1 MRESEKQREI
11 REKERRR
18 KERLIEIDI
27 DRWIDR
33 YRRNGGE
40 TER

>member
-18 KERLIEIDI
+18 KERLIEIDM

-33 YRRNGGE
+33 YRSNGVE